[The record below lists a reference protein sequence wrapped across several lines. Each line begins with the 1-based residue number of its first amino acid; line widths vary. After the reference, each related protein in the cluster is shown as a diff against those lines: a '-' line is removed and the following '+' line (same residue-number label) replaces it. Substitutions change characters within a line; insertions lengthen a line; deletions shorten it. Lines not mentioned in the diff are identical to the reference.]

1 MTADTNTESQPHGR
15 VSTFLLRVVL
25 ATLTAI
31 LAVNLYTGAP
41 LLAIWAGSR
50 VQEGSSLTMSALGV
64 VLGVL
69 VVSIAIL
76 VFLLTRVEAAYKAV
90 TGQVPEKRTPPWL
103 RSMRGERD
111 EFERERKPL
120 SGFEKVMVT
129 SVVVAVAGFEV
140 WFFFF
145 SGSPI

>member
-1 MTADTNTESQPHGR
+1 MTAETNTPPHGR
-15 VSTFLLRVVL
+15 VSTLLLRVVL

-50 VQEGSSLTMSALGV
+50 VQQGSSLTMSAVGV
-64 VLGVL
+64 VIGVL
-69 VVSIAIL
+69 VVSIAII

-103 RSMRGERD
+103 RSMRGESD
-111 EFERERKPL
+111 AIRERKPL

-129 SVVVAVAGFEV
+129 SVVIAVAAFEA
-140 WFFFF
+140 WFFFL
-145 SGSPI
+145 SGSPIG